1 MAATVTICEDNG
13 TATGSPPKGT
23 TRHGFGA
30 DTDNPTNCNW
40 KTVDDSGASET
51 AASAAQIGRPGN
63 SREKWQYLR
72 FAGTFTRISN
82 VRWTCHHNIIT
93 QFVTAAPYL
102 IKLMGAVGIPYT
114 TPSTT
119 LNANLTT
126 EFTGGVS
133 ANQGLPVSLSTTGP
147 EDVAPVAELT
157 TAGYTVYLVSQV
169 QVPAGAANTSGS
181 SNTMTQMV
189 VWDEEV

>member
-40 KTVDDSGASET
+40 KTADDSGAGET
-51 AASAAQIGRPGN
+51 AASAAPMASPGN

-82 VRWTCHHNIIT
+82 VRWTCHHNVIQ
-93 QFVTAAPYL
+93 QFVGAAPFD
-102 IKLMGAVGIPYT
+102 IHLMGAVLTTYT
-114 TPSTT
+114 TPSTSI
-119 LNANLTT
+119 NANLTT
-126 EFTGGVS
+126 EFTAGVS
-133 ANQGLPVSLSTTGP
+133 ANQGLPVLMSTTGP
-147 EDVAPVAELT
+147 EAAAPTAELT
-157 TAGYTVYLVSQV
+157 AAGYTQYLVSQV
-169 QVPAGAANTSGS
+169 QVDSGAAATSGY
-181 SNTMTQMV
+181 SNIMTQMV
-189 VWDEEV
+189 VWDEE